1 MSMSYLRRPQKLS
14 KSSPSIWH
22 YLVSVKSTVN
32 ISSILENTNFKNS
45 SRFHWPWNIQN
56 QGGTFISHHGKLIK
70 GKNEKVDLVLSNMKI
85 WLELWEKDLA
95 ESNKHSNM
103 NYIPIYAKCAWS
115 FILWIFRK
123 EWVIDQSF
131 FCCGPYIFSWQ
142 DKHLKEVLLK
152 TNGMHYWDLTTQPN
166 EPEKF

>member
-1 MSMSYLRRPQKLS
+1 MSYLRRPQKLS

-45 SRFHWPWNIQN
+45 CRFHWPWNIQN

-95 ESNKHSNM
+95 ESNKQSNM
-103 NYIPIYAKCAWS
+103 NYPFTQNVLDHLFCESLEKNGS
-115 FILWIFRK
+115 LTK
-123 EWVIDQSF
+123 VF
-131 FCCGPYIFSWQ
+131 FAVGRTFSV
-142 DKHLKEVLLK
+142 DKISI
-152 TNGMHYWDLTTQPN
+152 
-166 EPEKF
+166 